1 MSLSLATFNGYKGLL
16 IFNQKHVFSGLL
28 LVLQTIKMEI
38 FFKTKV
44 KCFFLPIQLGCI
56 LKLHSIMGPLQ
67 KHKNKEMPQS
77 LEVSKVQSNDY
88 QLFEIS
94 DSLCFCAFV
103 AKLYF
108 QR

>member
-1 MSLSLATFNGYKGLL
+1 
-16 IFNQKHVFSGLL
+16 
-28 LVLQTIKMEI
+28 MEI

-44 KCFFLPIQLGCI
+44 QFFFLPIQLGCI

-88 QLFEIS
+88 QPFEFCE
-94 DSLCFCAFV
+94 SLCFCAFV

-108 QR
+108 SEMTQSYKF